1 MSRLVLSSR
10 VPRLWA
16 MRPSRHYLAPPSGGL
31 SGPVS
36 GVLSPVR
43 FGSVRFGSVRFRSVL
58 SSYQFRLLISID
70 PVSLELSLI
79 RRLLSIKFRL
89 IRLLI
94 TVSSGPVSGPVLC
107 PVLSPVGS
115 DPATRGRS
123 DRLPVPRSPFV
134 PRVAGAS
141 CGRIPRL
148 AVGRIAFLI
157 LVSCLS
163 GLLVICVCRCR
174 AGFPVLGCQSG
185 HAQSSPLRSAPV
197 RCLVLS
203 CPVES
208 HDSGPCALP
217 ATVWRRSRGGPR
229 SGPGGAVARRL
240 GQVPAERSLD
250 ASVRS
255 WRSGRST
262 PRSGPVSI
270 YCWLVVS
277 RQLSF
282 G

>member
-141 CGRIPRL
+141 CGRSLVWSEPRL
-148 AVGRIAFLI
+148 AGASCGRSLF
-157 LVSCLS
+157 
-163 GLLVICVCRCR
+163 GLLVTCLCRSR
-174 AGFPVLGCQSG
+174 AGFPV
-185 HAQSSPLRSAPV
+185 
-197 RCLVLS
+197 
-203 CPVES
+203 
-208 HDSGPCALP
+208 
-217 ATVWRRSRGGPR
+217 
-229 SGPGGAVARRL
+229 
-240 GQVPAERSLD
+240 
-250 ASVRS
+250 
-255 WRSGRST
+255 
-262 PRSGPVSI
+262 
-270 YCWLVVS
+270 
-277 RQLSF
+277 
-282 G
+282 